1 MPRRQSLLREG
12 LYAGCTGCAFRFRAG
27 RRPDFWLRPP
37 RVQEPRTEGGVVVG
51 KGCGGGKIVVFF
63 GPGIGCCELI
73 CTFVA
78 LKLIV

>member
-37 RVQEPRTEGGVVVG
+37 RAQEPRTEGFLSLERAVAEE
-51 KGCGGGKIVVFF
+51 KSSFF
-63 GPGIGCCELI
+63 SGRVLD
-73 CTFVA
+73 VA
-78 LKLIV
+78 N